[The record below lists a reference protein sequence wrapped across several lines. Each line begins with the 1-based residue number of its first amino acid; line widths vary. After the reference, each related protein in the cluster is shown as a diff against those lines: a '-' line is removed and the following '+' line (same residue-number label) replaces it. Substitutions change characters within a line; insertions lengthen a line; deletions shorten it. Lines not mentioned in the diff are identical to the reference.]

1 MRASLI
7 AVIVVASGL
16 ATTACTVT
24 VGTSYLSASEVE
36 QEATASLAESQGV
49 PLDEMPPLKC
59 PSDLAAE
66 VGATMVCVIGD
77 PAQGNTYDVTITVE
91 TVDGEDVGF
100 DIKVAEQPRP

>member
-7 AVIVVASGL
+7 AATIAIAGL

-49 PLDEMPPLKC
+49 PLDEMPPLEC

-77 PAQGNTYDVTITVE
+77 PAEGNPYDVTITVE

>member
-7 AVIVVASGL
+7 AATIAIAGL
-16 ATTACTVT
+16 AATACTVT

-36 QEATASLAESQGV
+36 QEATASLAASQGV
-49 PLDEMPPLKC
+49 PLDEMPPLEC
-59 PSDLAAE
+59 PADLAAE

-91 TVDGEDVGF
+91 TVEGEDVSF
-100 DIKVAEQPRP
+100 DIKVADEPRP